1 MAELVLG
8 SLGVVPLVGVAIKSY
23 QSLSS
28 KLKTFRHCSSTVMRV
43 HKKLRVRRR
52 VFENECHLLLRDCLN
67 DDAAVQ
73 LMMED
78 LDHEAWR
85 ERRRD
90 DDLRRLL
97 KDNYDECTEL
107 VQDIVGVVHQ
117 LETGLG
123 CFEVVKSKQQKD
135 ERLKD
140 TWKRLGDGLRIS
152 FNKSSYETG
161 LDDLQTANNDLK
173 CLREQITQLQKPC
186 KDLAIK
192 RLATGALGWTDVR
205 RAAKALYEALVGTWS
220 CSQASHIQ
228 HFVKLFLETEKADGD
243 VKMNIAILSHG
254 YGGSPGQADL
264 IQLQVRSRHMEWAPY
279 LRLPLLSPDSGEE
292 RPRKRMKPVRFNED
306 YPKPRSAK
314 APIQGQCLA
323 QPPVDSQKATDMGPH
338 CLGHIDVKSE
348 ECYRH
353 VFFASSGSSCKGFRP
368 STMEGG
374 ELIPMDAVCETA
386 GGMFSTVDRLQM
398 ARSLVSVVL
407 KFHATPWLG
416 EAWRLQDLS
425 FFHQGGQDLTR
436 SFRTL
441 HLGVEFDQKNLRQM
455 CVGSTMEGVQRT
467 TSTNRLSQ
475 VSEDERL
482 FCGIENMALHCLGVA
497 LLQIDRLKK
506 MEPEDVLGVRKMA
519 RLSSSLGPRYQEI
532 TQKCLRCDF
541 GYGTDLSKTQL
552 QKAVY
557 ESVAGTLESMM
568 SSLGID
574 DDS

>member
-23 QSLSS
+23 QTLAS

-67 DDAAVQ
+67 DDTAVQ
-73 LMMED
+73 IMMED
-78 LDHEAWR
+78 MDHEAWK
-85 ERRRD
+85 EQRRD
-90 DDLRRLL
+90 DGLRRSL
-97 KDNYDECTEL
+97 KENYDECAEL
-107 VQDIVGVVHQ
+107 VQDIVGVVHD
-117 LETGLG
+117 LEAGLG
-123 CFEVVKSKQQKD
+123 CFEVVRSEQQKD

-152 FNKSSYETG
+152 FNKSSYEAG
-161 LDDLQTANNDLK
+161 LDDLQTANNELK

-186 KDLAIK
+186 KDPPVK

-205 RAAKALYEALVGTWS
+205 RAANALYEALVEAWS
-220 CSQASHIQ
+220 CGQASHIR
-228 HFVKLFLETEKADGD
+228 HFVKLFLETEKADED
-243 VKMNIAILSHG
+243 VKMNIAFLSHG

-264 IQLQVRSRHMEWAPY
+264 IQLQVRSRHMEWDPY
-279 LRLPLLSPDSGEE
+279 LRLPMPSPDTGEE
-292 RPRKRMKPVRFNED
+292 RPRKRLKPV
-306 YPKPRSAK
+306 
-314 APIQGQCLA
+314 
-323 QPPVDSQKATDMGPH
+323 SQKAAGIAPH

-353 VFFASSGSSCKGFRP
+353 VFFASNGSSFRGTRP

-374 ELIPMDAVCETA
+374 ELIHMDAVCETA
-386 GGMFSTVDRLQM
+386 GGMFSTVDRLKM

-416 EAWRLQDLS
+416 ETWRLQDLS
-425 FFHQGGQDLTR
+425 FFHQGAQDLTR

-441 HLGVEFDQKNLRQM
+441 HLGVEFDQENLRQM
-455 CVGSTMEGVQRT
+455 GVGSTMEGVQRT
-467 TSTNRLSQ
+467 PSSSRLSQ

-482 FCGIENMALHCLGVA
+482 FCGIENMPLHCLGVA

-557 ESVAGTLESMM
+557 ESVAGALESMM